1 MTARRPDY
9 RPLALNWTITLYH
22 KYLADKVTIDPNAT
36 TLKEK
41 EEWFKN
47 SEFKYAI
54 FGREICPETKKP
66 HLQGFVSCHKKK
78 TLVSMKKLFP
88 DGFCHL
94 EIAIGSPK
102 QNKDYCSKVLK
113 IFDYL

>member
-1 MTARRPDY
+1 
-9 RPLALNWTITLYH
+9 
-22 KYLADKVTIDPNAT
+22 LADKVTIDPEAT

-66 HLQGFVSCHKKK
+66 HLQGFVSCHKTKLL
-78 TLVSMKKLFP
+78 TQMKKLFP

-94 EIAIGSPK
+94 EIAQGTPK
-102 QNKDYCSKVLK
+102 HNKDYCSKVC
-113 IFDYL
+113 DYL